1 MGINFKQSQSSLELA
16 SKIAQDLERLLKQ
29 QDALISGT
37 KAAAS
42 HAKESQVLLEL
53 AKLPVDRL
61 KDATE
66 ETVRIETLRKYGF
79 ENVASIYNSSAIQ
92 LERIPGIT
100 LSAAQSL
107 KALADQMYQAVAQ
120 SISYGIDIE
129 DLTKADSDLIENLQG
144 LDYLRASTKNST
156 SKMKPIAQTLRNSLT
171 QTQPLTSRFRWFF
184 TGSEKK
190 ERALNALQEI
200 TFLVG
205 EPTTIALVEAARVG
219 LDALE
224 KRSPQPVEE
233 FKKRSSDYYAI
244 LEEVTNVRPNTAANR
259 HFNQE
264 LLDKIQE
271 QELDTSTIKATL
283 RQYQTFGGKFALT
296 QGRVIIGDEMGLG
309 KTLQAISAIAH
320 RSSTGANRFLVVCPA
335 SVITNWMREVDARS
349 ELPIIKI
356 HGEDHKISLQR
367 WVESSGIGITTYDT
381 LKSFDLTEEQIAGLK
396 VDTVIVDEA
405 HYIKNIS
412 TGRTRTIA
420 KWLDRSPN
428 VIFLTGT
435 PLENRVDEFIA
446 LAKLLDSKMG
456 NQLSRVAL
464 AAGPESFRRT
474 VAPIYLRRNTE
485 EVLKELPELIEVI
498 EYCTWEGV
506 DKQKYLDAVASGNF
520 MAMRR
525 AAFSAQP
532 NMMPSKLERLLELVD
547 ESFESGQKV
556 IVFSYFR
563 SIIEQVVQAL
573 GERAI
578 GPITGSVSSTQRQN
592 IVDEFQNS
600 PTPLVLVGQIQAAGT
615 GLNIQAASVVILCEP
630 QIKPSLEVQAIARAH
645 RMGQVRKVQVHRLI
659 LPESVDEQMLAML
672 ARKQSEFDNYAR
684 DSDLANQALGAKD
697 ASEESMARVI
707 VMEERKRLGINGSD
721 EEIRIS
727 EEDEEI

>member
-1 MGINFKQSQSSLELA
+1 MGINFKQSQSS
-16 SKIAQDLERLLKQ
+16 IAAANRIALDLERILKE
-29 QDALISGT
+29 QDELISGT
-37 KAAAS
+37 KVAAS

-53 AKLPVDRL
+53 AKLPIDRL
-61 KDATE
+61 KEATE

-79 ENVASIYNSSAIQ
+79 QNVASIYNSSAIQ

-120 SISYGIDIE
+120 SITYGIDID
-129 DLTKADSDLIENLQG
+129 DLTNADNELIVNLQG
-144 LDYLRASTKNST
+144 LDHLRAATKNT
-156 SKMKPIAQTLRNSLT
+156 TGKMKPIAQSLRNSLT
-171 QTQPLTSRFRWFF
+171 YTQPLNSRFRWFF

-190 ERALNALQEI
+190 ERALSALQEI
-200 TFLVG
+200 SYLVG
-205 EPTTIALVEAARVG
+205 EPTTIALVEAARYG

-224 KRSPQPVEE
+224 KRSGQPVEE

-264 LLDKIQE
+264 LLDKIQA

-283 RQYQTFGGKFALT
+283 RQYQSFGGKFALT

-320 RSSTGANRFLVVCPA
+320 RSMSGASRFLVVCPA

-356 HGEDHKISLQR
+356 HGEDHKVALQK
-367 WVESSGIGITTYDT
+367 WIEASGIGITTFDT
-381 LKSFDLTEEQIAGLK
+381 LKSFEISEQEISALA

-420 KWLDRSPN
+420 KWLDRAPN

-435 PLENRVDEFIA
+435 PLENRVDEFVA

-456 NQLSRVAL
+456 NELSRVAL

-485 EVLKELPELIEVI
+485 EVLKELPELIEVV

-506 DKQKYLDAVASGNF
+506 DKQKYIDAVASGNF

-525 AAFSAQP
+525 AAFTAAP
-532 NMMPSKLERLLELVD
+532 DMLPSKLERLLELVD
-547 ESFESGQKV
+547 ESIESGQKV
-556 IVFSYFR
+556 IVYSYFR
-563 SIIEQVVQAL
+563 SVIEQVMAAL

-578 GPITGSVSSTQRQN
+578 GPITGSVSSSQRQN
-592 IVDEFQNS
+592 IVDQFQES
-600 PTPLVLVGQIQAAGT
+600 PTPLALVGQIQAAGT

-672 ARKQSEFDNYAR
+672 ARKQSEFDQYAR
-684 DSDLANQALGAKD
+684 DSDLANEATGAKD
-697 ASEESMARVI
+697 SSDESIAKVI
-707 VMEERKRLGINGSD
+707 VMDERKRLGINAPDQNVLITNDD
-721 EEIRIS
+721 EE
-727 EEDEEI
+727 

>member
-1 MGINFKQSQSSLELA
+1 MGINFKETRANLEQA
-16 SKIAQDLERLLKQ
+16 NKVAQDLEVLLKQ
-29 QDALISGT
+29 QEALISGT

-53 AKLPVDRL
+53 AKLPIDRL

-79 ENVASIYNSSAIQ
+79 QNVASIYNSSAIQ

-100 LSAAQSL
+100 LTAAQSL

-120 SISYGIDIE
+120 SISYGIDID
-129 DLTKADSDLIENLQG
+129 DLTREDNELIENLQG
-144 LDYLRASTKNST
+144 LETLRVATKNST
-156 SKMKPIAQTLRNSLT
+156 SKMQPIASAIRSSLPET
-171 QTQPLTSRFRWFF
+171 KPLTSRFRWLF
-184 TGSEKK
+184 TSSEKK
-190 ERALNALQEI
+190 ERALNALQQI
-200 TFLVG
+200 TYLVG
-205 EPTTIALVEAARVG
+205 EPTTIALVASARYG
-219 LDALE
+219 MNALE
-224 KRSPQPVEE
+224 NRSPQPVED
-233 FKKRSSDYYAI
+233 FKKKSSDYYAI
-244 LEEVTNVRPNTAANR
+244 LEEVTNVRPSTTANR

-264 LLDKIQE
+264 LLDRIQA

-283 RQYQTFGGKFALT
+283 RQYQSFGGKFALT

-320 RSSTGANRFLVVCPA
+320 RSISGANRFLVVCPA
-335 SVITNWMREVDARS
+335 SVITNWIREVEARS

-356 HGEDHKISLQR
+356 HGDDHKTSLQR
-367 WVESSGIGITTYDT
+367 WVEVSGIGITTYDT
-381 LKSFDLTEEQIAGLK
+381 LKSFEISEQQITALG

-412 TGRTRTIA
+412 TGRTRTIS
-420 KWLDRSPN
+420 KWLDRTPN

-435 PLENRVDEFIA
+435 PLENRVDEFVA

-456 NQLSRVAL
+456 NELSRVAL
-464 AAGPESFRRT
+464 AAGPESFRKT

-485 EVLKELPELIEVI
+485 EVLKELPELIEVVD
-498 EYCTWEGV
+498 YCTWEGV
-506 DKQKYLDAVASGNF
+506 NKQTYIDAVASGNF

-525 AAFSAQP
+525 AAFSAAPDMQ
-532 NMMPSKLERLLELVD
+532 PSKLERLLELVD

-563 SIIEQVVQAL
+563 SVIEQVVQAL

-600 PTPLVLVGQIQAAGT
+600 PVPLALVGQIQAAGT

-645 RMGQVRKVQVHRLI
+645 RMGQVRKVQVHRFI
-659 LPESVDEQMLAML
+659 LPESVDEHMLALL
-672 ARKQSEFDNYAR
+672 ARKQSEFDEYAR
-684 DSDLANQALGAKD
+684 DSELANSATDAKGT
-697 ASEESMARVI
+697 SEESMAKVI
-707 VMEERKRLGINGSD
+707 VMDERKRLGIVAKSD
-721 EEIRIS
+721 DVSIVEE
-727 EEDEEI
+727 E

>member
-1 MGINFKQSQSSLELA
+1 MGINFKDSQASLEQA
-16 SKIAQDLERLLKQ
+16 SAIARDLEKLLKQ
-29 QDALISGT
+29 QEDLTSRT

-61 KDATE
+61 KDASE

-79 ENVASIYNSSAIQ
+79 TNVASIYNSSAIA

-107 KALADQMYQAVAQ
+107 KALADQLYQAVAQ
-120 SISYGIDIE
+120 SISYGINID
-129 DLTKADSDLIENLQG
+129 DLTNADNELIENLQG
-144 LDYLRASTKNST
+144 LDQLRAATKNST
-156 SKMKPIAQTLRNSLT
+156 SKMKPIAQTIRNSLT
-171 QTQPLTSRFRWFF
+171 QTQPLNSRFRWLF
-184 TGSEKK
+184 TSSVKK
-190 ERALNALQEI
+190 ERALDALEQI
-200 TFLVG
+200 TYLVG
-205 EPTTIALVEAARVG
+205 DPTTIVLVQAARHG
-219 LDALE
+219 LNSLE

-264 LLDKIQE
+264 LLDKIQA

-320 RSSTGANRFLVVCPA
+320 RNMSGATRFLVVCPA
-335 SVITNWMREVDARS
+335 SVVTNWIREVNSRS
-349 ELPIIKI
+349 DLPIIKI
-356 HGEDHKISLQR
+356 HGEDHKASLQQ

-381 LKSFDLTEEQIAGLK
+381 LKSFELTEQAIAALA

-412 TGRTRTIA
+412 TGRSRTIT
-420 KWLDRSPN
+420 KWLDRAPH

-435 PLENRVDEFIA
+435 PLENRVEEFIA
-446 LAKLLDSKMG
+446 LAKLLDTSMG
-456 NQLSRVAL
+456 NDLSRVAL
-464 AAGPESFRRT
+464 AAGPESFRKT

-485 EVLKELPELIEVI
+485 EVLKELPELIEVA

-506 DKQKYLDAVASGNF
+506 DKQNYIDAVVAGNF

-532 NMMPSKLERLLELVD
+532 DMQTSKLERLIELVD
-547 ESFESGQKV
+547 ESIESGQKV
-556 IVFSYFR
+556 IIFSFFR
-563 SIIEQVVQAL
+563 SVIEQVMHAL

-592 IVDEFQNS
+592 IVDQFQNS
-600 PTPLVLVGQIQAAGT
+600 LIPLALVGQIQAAGT

-659 LPESVDEQMLAML
+659 LPESVDEHMLAML
-672 ARKQSEFDNYAR
+672 ARKQSEFDQYAR
-684 DSDLANQALGAKD
+684 ESELAKGIID
-697 ASEESMARVI
+697 VEVVSEETIAKTI
-707 VMEERKRLGINGSD
+707 VAEERKRLGINESD
-721 EEIRIS
+721 VVGHITNEE
-727 EEDEEI
+727 EG

>member
-1 MGINFKQSQSSLELA
+1 MGINFKESQSSLEQA

-29 QDALISGT
+29 QEGLISGT

-79 ENVASIYNSSAIQ
+79 ENIASIYNSSAIQ

-120 SISYGIDIE
+120 SISYGIDLD
-129 DLTKADSDLIENLQG
+129 DLTQADTELIENLQG
-144 LDYLRASTKNST
+144 LDYLRAATKNST
-156 SKMKPIAQTLRNSLT
+156 SKMKPIAQTLRNSLS
-171 QTQPLTSRFRWFF
+171 QTQPLNSRFRWFF

-190 ERALNALQEI
+190 ERALNALQQI
-200 TFLVG
+200 TYLVG
-205 EPTTIALVEAARVG
+205 EPTTIALVEAARYG

-244 LEEVTNVRPNTAANR
+244 LEEVTNVRPNTTANR

-264 LLDKIQE
+264 LLDKIQA

-296 QGRVIIGDEMGLG
+296 QNRVIIGDEMGLG

-320 RSSTGANRFLVVCPA
+320 RSTTGAIRFLVVCPA
-335 SVITNWMREVDARS
+335 SVITNWIREVTARS
-349 ELPIIKI
+349 QLPIIKI
-356 HGEDHKISLQR
+356 HGDDHKTSLQR
-367 WVESSGIGITTYDT
+367 WVEMSGIGITSYDT
-381 LKSFDLTEEQIAGLK
+381 LKSFEITDQQIASLK
-396 VDTVIVDEA
+396 IDTVIVDEA

-420 KWLDRSPN
+420 RWLDRSPN
-428 VIFLTGT
+428 AIFLTGT
-435 PLENRVDEFIA
+435 PLENRVDEFVA
-446 LAKLLDSKMG
+446 LAKLLDSSIG
-456 NQLSRVAL
+456 NTLSRAAL

-474 VAPIYLRRNTE
+474 VAPIYLRRNTD
-485 EVLKELPELIEVI
+485 EVLKELPELIEVSD
-498 EYCTWEGV
+498 YCTWEGV
-506 DKQKYLDAVASGNF
+506 DKQNYIDAVVAGNF

-525 AAFSAQP
+525 AAFTAPP
-532 NMMPSKLERLLELVD
+532 NMQSSKLERLLELVD

-556 IVFSYFR
+556 LIFSYFR
-563 SIIEQVVQAL
+563 SVIDKVVNAL

-592 IVDEFQNS
+592 IVDQFQES
-600 PTPLVLVGQIQAAGT
+600 PVPLALVGQIQAAGT
-615 GLNIQAASVVILCEP
+615 GLNIQAASVVIICEP

-659 LPESVDEQMLAML
+659 LPESVDEHMLEIL
-672 ARKQSEFDNYAR
+672 ARKQKEFNQYAR
-684 DSDLANQALGAKD
+684 PSDLADSVSDAKGVP
-697 ASEESMARVI
+697 EESIAKTI
-707 VMEERKRLGINGSD
+707 VKEERERLGLSANSGNVFI
-721 EEIRIS
+721 EE
-727 EEDEEI
+727 EF

>member
-1 MGINFKQSQSSLELA
+1 MGINFKESRTSLEQA
-16 SKIAQDLERLLKQ
+16 GKIAQDLERLLKQ
-29 QDALISGT
+29 QENLINGT

-79 ENVASIYNSSAIQ
+79 QNVASIYNSSAIQ

-100 LSAAQSL
+100 LNAAQSL

-120 SISYGIDIE
+120 SISYGIDVD
-129 DLTKADSDLIENLQG
+129 DLTQADTELIENLQG
-144 LDYLRASTKNST
+144 LDYLRAATKNST
-156 SKMKPIAQTLRNSLT
+156 SKMKPIAQSLRNSLS
-171 QTQPLTSRFRWFF
+171 QTQPLNSRFRWFF

-200 TFLVG
+200 TYLVG
-205 EPTTIALVEAARVG
+205 EPATIALVEAARYG

-224 KRSPQPVEE
+224 KRSAQPVEE

-264 LLDKIQE
+264 LLDKIQA
-271 QELDTSTIKATL
+271 QDLDTSTIKATL

-296 QGRVIIGDEMGLG
+296 QNRVIIGDEMGLG

-320 RSSTGANRFLVVCPA
+320 RSSTGASRFLVVCPA

-356 HGEDHKISLQR
+356 HGEDHKASLQK
-367 WVESSGIGITTYDT
+367 WVESSGIGITTFDT
-381 LKSFDLTEEQIAGLK
+381 LKSFEISEEQIAGLG

-446 LAKLLDSKMG
+446 LAKLLDSKVG
-456 NQLSRVAL
+456 NELSRVAM

-485 EVLKELPELIEVI
+485 EVLKELPELIEVV

-506 DKQKYLDAVASGNF
+506 DKQKYIDAVASGNF

-532 NMMPSKLERLLELVD
+532 DMMPSKLERLLELVD

-563 SIIEQVVQAL
+563 SIIEQVMQAL
-573 GERAI
+573 GERAV

-592 IVDEFQNS
+592 IVDEFQSS
-600 PTPLVLVGQIQAAGT
+600 PTPRVLVGQIQAAGT

-672 ARKQSEFDNYAR
+672 ARKQSEFDDYAR
-684 DSDLANQALGAKD
+684 DSDLANQASGAKD
-697 ASEESMARVI
+697 ATEESMAKII
-707 VMEERKRLGINGSD
+707 VLEERKRLGVNASDLEVQITDD
-721 EEIRIS
+721 EE
-727 EEDEEI
+727 

>member
-1 MGINFKQSQSSLELA
+1 MGINFKQSQASLEQA
-16 SKIAQDLERLLKQ
+16 NKIAHDLERLLKQ
-29 QDALISGT
+29 QETLISGA

-42 HAKESQVLLEL
+42 QAKESQVLLEL
-53 AKLPVDRL
+53 ARLPIDRL
-61 KDATE
+61 KDASE

-79 ENVASIYNSSAIQ
+79 QNVASIYNSSAIQ

-107 KALADQMYQAVAQ
+107 KALADQMYTAVAQ
-120 SISYGIDIE
+120 SISYGIDLD
-129 DLTKADSDLIENLQG
+129 DLTRADTELIENLQG
-144 LDYLRASTKNST
+144 LDYLRAATKNST
-156 SKMKPIAQTLRNSLT
+156 SKMKPIAQTLRNSLA
-171 QTQPLTSRFRWFF
+171 QTQPLKSRFRWIF

-190 ERALNALQEI
+190 ERALTALQEI
-200 TFLVG
+200 SYLIG
-205 EPTTIALVEAARVG
+205 EPTTIALIETARLG

-224 KRSPQPVEE
+224 KRSSQPVEE

-264 LLDKIQE
+264 LLDKIQA

-296 QGRVIIGDEMGLG
+296 QNRVIIGDEMGLG

-320 RSSTGANRFLVVCPA
+320 RSATGANRFLVVCPA
-335 SVITNWMREVDARS
+335 SVITNWMREVDSRS
-349 ELPIIKI
+349 DLPIIKI
-356 HGEDHKISLQR
+356 HGEDHKASLQR
-367 WVESSGIGITTYDT
+367 WMESSGIGITTFDT
-381 LKSFDLTEEQIAGLK
+381 LKSFEISEEQITALS

-446 LAKLLDSKMG
+446 LAKLLDPKMG
-456 NQLSRVAL
+456 NDLSRVAL

-485 EVLKELPELIEVI
+485 EVLKELPELIEVV

-506 DKQKYLDAVASGNF
+506 DRQKYIDAVASGNF

-525 AAFSAQP
+525 TAFIAQP
-532 NMMPSKLERLLELVD
+532 NMVPSKLERLLELVD

-563 SIIEQVVQAL
+563 SVIEQVMQAL

-592 IVDEFQNS
+592 IVDQFQNS

-659 LPESVDEQMLAML
+659 LPDSVDEHMLAIL
-672 ARKQSEFDNYAR
+672 AHKQTQFDSYAR
-684 DSDLANQALGAKD
+684 DSDLANSASGAKD
-697 ASEESMARVI
+697 ASEESIARVI
-707 VMEERKRLGINGSD
+707 VMDERKRLGIASNS
-721 EEIRIS
+721 EVTNKS
-727 EEDEEI
+727 EED

>member
-1 MGINFKQSQSSLELA
+1 MGINFKESQTSLEQA
-16 SKIAQDLERLLKQ
+16 GKIAQDLERLLKQ
-29 QDALISGT
+29 QEGLISGT

-79 ENVASIYNSSAIQ
+79 QNVASIYNSSAIQ

-120 SISYGIDIE
+120 SISYGIDLD
-129 DLTKADSDLIENLQG
+129 DLTQADTELIENLQG
-144 LDYLRASTKNST
+144 LDYLRAATKNST
-156 SKMKPIAQTLRNSLT
+156 SKMKPIAQTLRNSLS
-171 QTQPLTSRFRWFF
+171 QTQPLNSRFRWFF

-190 ERALNALQEI
+190 ERALNALQQI
-200 TFLVG
+200 TYLVG
-205 EPTTIALVEAARVG
+205 EPTTIALVEAARYG

-233 FKKRSSDYYAI
+233 FKKKSSDYYAI
-244 LEEVTNVRPNTAANR
+244 LEEVTNVRPNTTANR

-264 LLDKIQE
+264 LLDKIQA

-296 QGRVIIGDEMGLG
+296 QNRVIIGDEMGLG

-320 RSSTGANRFLVVCPA
+320 RSTTGAIRFLVVCPA
-335 SVITNWMREVDARS
+335 SVITNWIREVTARS
-349 ELPIIKI
+349 QLPIIKI
-356 HGEDHKISLQR
+356 HGDDHKTSLQR
-367 WVESSGIGITTYDT
+367 WVEMSGIGITSYDT
-381 LKSFDLTEEQIAGLK
+381 LKSFEITDQQIASLK
-396 VDTVIVDEA
+396 IDTVIVDEA

-420 KWLDRSPN
+420 RWLDRSPN
-428 VIFLTGT
+428 AIFLTGT
-435 PLENRVDEFIA
+435 PLENRVDEFVA
-446 LAKLLDSKMG
+446 LAKLLDSSIG
-456 NQLSRVAL
+456 NTLSRAAL

-474 VAPIYLRRNTE
+474 VAPIYLRRNTD
-485 EVLKELPELIEVI
+485 EVLKELPELIEVSD
-498 EYCTWEGV
+498 YCTWEGV
-506 DKQKYLDAVASGNF
+506 DKQNYIDAVVAGNF

-525 AAFSAQP
+525 AAFTAPP
-532 NMMPSKLERLLELVD
+532 NMQPSKLERLLELVD

-556 IVFSYFR
+556 LIFSYFR
-563 SIIEQVVQAL
+563 SVIDKVVNAL

-592 IVDEFQNS
+592 IVDQFQES
-600 PTPLVLVGQIQAAGT
+600 LVPLALVGQIQAAGT
-615 GLNIQAASVVILCEP
+615 GLNIQAASVVIICEP

-659 LPESVDEQMLAML
+659 LPESVDEHMLEIL
-672 ARKQSEFDNYAR
+672 ARKQKEFNQYAR
-684 DSDLANQALGAKD
+684 PSDLADSVSDAKGVP
-697 ASEESMARVI
+697 EESIAKTI
-707 VMEERKRLGINGSD
+707 VKEERERLGLSANSGNVFI
-721 EEIRIS
+721 EE
-727 EEDEEI
+727 EF

>member
-1 MGINFKQSQSSLELA
+1 MGINFKESQTSLEQA
-16 SKIAQDLERLLKQ
+16 GKIAQDLERLLKQ
-29 QDALISGT
+29 QEGLISGT

-79 ENVASIYNSSAIQ
+79 ENIASIYNSSAIQ

-120 SISYGIDIE
+120 SISYGIDLD
-129 DLTKADSDLIENLQG
+129 DLTQADTELIENLQG
-144 LDYLRASTKNST
+144 LDYLRAATKNST
-156 SKMKPIAQTLRNSLT
+156 SKMKPIAQTLRNSLS
-171 QTQPLTSRFRWFF
+171 QTQPLNSRFRWFF

-190 ERALNALQEI
+190 ERALNALQQI
-200 TFLVG
+200 TYLVG
-205 EPTTIALVEAARVG
+205 EPTTIALVEAARYG

-244 LEEVTNVRPNTAANR
+244 LEEVTNVRPNTTANR

-264 LLDKIQE
+264 LLDKIQA

-296 QGRVIIGDEMGLG
+296 QNRVIIGDEMGLG

-320 RSSTGANRFLVVCPA
+320 RSTTGAIRFLVVCPA
-335 SVITNWMREVDARS
+335 SVITNWIREVTARS
-349 ELPIIKI
+349 QLPIIKI
-356 HGEDHKISLQR
+356 HGDDHKTSLQR
-367 WVESSGIGITTYDT
+367 WVEMSGIGITSYDT
-381 LKSFDLTEEQIAGLK
+381 LKSFEITDQQIASLK
-396 VDTVIVDEA
+396 IDTVIVDEA

-420 KWLDRSPN
+420 RWLDRSPN
-428 VIFLTGT
+428 AIFLTGT
-435 PLENRVDEFIA
+435 PLENRVDEFVA
-446 LAKLLDSKMG
+446 LAKLLDSSIG
-456 NQLSRVAL
+456 NTLSRAAL

-474 VAPIYLRRNTE
+474 VAPIYLRRNTD
-485 EVLKELPELIEVI
+485 EVLKELPELIEVSD
-498 EYCTWEGV
+498 YCTWEGV
-506 DKQKYLDAVASGNF
+506 DKQNYIDAVVAGNF

-525 AAFSAQP
+525 AAFTAPP
-532 NMMPSKLERLLELVD
+532 NMQSSKLERLLELVD

-556 IVFSYFR
+556 LIFSYFR
-563 SIIEQVVQAL
+563 SVIDKVVNAL

-592 IVDEFQNS
+592 IVDQFQES
-600 PTPLVLVGQIQAAGT
+600 PVPLALVGQIQAAGT
-615 GLNIQAASVVILCEP
+615 GLNIQAASVVIICEP

-659 LPESVDEQMLAML
+659 LPESVDEHMLEIL
-672 ARKQSEFDNYAR
+672 ARKQKEFNQYAR
-684 DSDLANQALGAKD
+684 PSDLADSVSDAKGVP
-697 ASEESMARVI
+697 EESIAKTI
-707 VMEERKRLGINGSD
+707 VKEERERLGLSANSGNVFI
-721 EEIRIS
+721 EE
-727 EEDEEI
+727 EF

>member
-1 MGINFKQSQSSLELA
+1 MGINFKASKASLEQA
-16 SKIAQDLERLLKQ
+16 SKIAQDIERLLKQ
-29 QDALISGT
+29 QEALIGGT

-66 ETVRIETLRKYGF
+66 ETVRTETLRKYGF
-79 ENVASIYNSSAIQ
+79 STVASIYNSSAIQ

-120 SISYGIDIE
+120 SISYGIDLD
-129 DLTKADSDLIENLQG
+129 DLTRADTELIENLQG
-144 LDYLRASTKNST
+144 LDHLRAATKNST
-156 SKMKPIAQTLRNSLT
+156 HKMKPIAQTLRNSLA
-171 QTQPLTSRFRWFF
+171 QTQPLHSRLRWFF

-190 ERALNALQEI
+190 ERALKAIQEI
-200 TFLVG
+200 TYLVG
-205 EPTTIALVEAARVG
+205 EPTTIALVEAARLG

-224 KRSPQPVEE
+224 KRSSQPVEE

-259 HFNQE
+259 HFNQD
-264 LLDKIQE
+264 LLDKIQA

-296 QGRVIIGDEMGLG
+296 QNRVIIGDEMGLG

-320 RSSTGANRFLVVCPA
+320 RSSTGATRFLVVCPA

-356 HGEDHKISLQR
+356 HGDDHKASLQR
-367 WVESSGIGITTYDT
+367 WVETSGIGITTFDT
-381 LKSFDLTEEQIAGLK
+381 LKSFDISDEQIAALA

-420 KWLDRSPN
+420 KWLERSPN

-456 NQLSRVAL
+456 NDLSRVAL

-485 EVLKELPELIEVI
+485 EVLKELPELIEVT

-506 DKQKYLDAVASGNF
+506 DKQVYLNAVASGNF

-532 NMMPSKLERLLELVD
+532 NMMPSKLERLLELVE

-563 SIIEQVVQAL
+563 TIIEQVMAAL

-592 IVDEFQNS
+592 IVDQFQNS
-600 PTPLVLVGQIQAAGT
+600 PTPLALVGQIQAAGT

-659 LPESVDEQMLAML
+659 LPESVDEQMLALL
-672 ARKQSEFDNYAR
+672 AHKQAQFDSYAR
-684 DSDLANQALGAKD
+684 DSDLANSASGAKD
-697 ASEESMARVI
+697 ASEESMAKVI
-707 VMEERKRLGINGSD
+707 VMEERKRLGIQASSD
-721 EEIRIS
+721 EVSIT
-727 EEDEEI
+727 DEE

>member
-1 MGINFKQSQSSLELA
+1 MGINFKENQARLEQA
-16 SKIAQDLERLLKQ
+16 AKIAQDLERVLKEQ
-29 QDALISGT
+29 EHLISGT

-42 HAKESQVLLEL
+42 QAKESQILLEL
-53 AKLPVDRL
+53 AKLPIDRL
-61 KDATE
+61 KEATE
-66 ETVRIETLRKYGF
+66 ETIRVETLRKYGF

-100 LSAAQSL
+100 LSSAQSL
-107 KALADQMYQAVAQ
+107 KALADQMYQAIAK
-120 SISYGIDIE
+120 SISYGIDID
-129 DLTKADSDLIENLQG
+129 DLTRADNELIENLQG
-144 LDYLRASTKNST
+144 LDYLRAATKNST
-156 SKMKPIAQTLRNSLT
+156 SKMKPIAQTLRSSLS
-171 QTQPLTSRFRWFF
+171 QTQPLNSRLRWLF

-190 ERALNALQEI
+190 ERAINALQEI
-200 TFLVG
+200 SYLIAG
-205 EPTTIALVEAARVG
+205 PTTIALVEAARYG
-219 LDALE
+219 LDALA

-264 LLDKIQE
+264 LLDQIQA

-320 RSSTGANRFLVVCPA
+320 RNLAGATRFLVVCPA
-335 SVITNWMREVDARS
+335 SVVTNWMREVDSRS
-349 ELPIIKI
+349 NLPIIKI
-356 HGEDHKISLQR
+356 HGEDHKTSLQR
-367 WVESSGIGITTYDT
+367 WIESSGIGITTYDT
-381 LKSFDLTEEQIAGLK
+381 LKSFELTEQQISALN

-405 HYIKNIS
+405 HYIKNIA
-412 TGRTRTIA
+412 TGRTRTIQ

-435 PLENRVDEFIA
+435 PLENRVEEFVA

-456 NQLSRVAL
+456 NELSRVAL
-464 AAGPESFRRT
+464 AAGPESFRKA

-506 DKQKYLDAVASGNF
+506 DKQKYIDAVAAGNF

-525 AAFSAQP
+525 AAFSPQP
-532 NMMPSKLERLLELVD
+532 DMQPSKRERLVELVE
-547 ESFESGQKV
+547 ESIDSGQKV

-563 SIIEQVVQAL
+563 SVIEQVMQAL

-578 GPITGSVSSTQRQN
+578 GPITGSVSSTRRQN
-592 IVDEFQNS
+592 IVDQFQGS
-600 PTPLVLVGQIQAAGT
+600 PTPLALVGQIQAAGT
-615 GLNIQAASVVILCEP
+615 GLNIQAASVIILCEP

-672 ARKQSEFDNYAR
+672 ARKQTEFDDYAR
-684 DSDLANQALGAKD
+684 DSDLANGAIGAKEV
-697 ASEESMARVI
+697 SEESIAKVI
-707 VMEERKRLGINGSD
+707 VMDERKRLGIASANQEVIVKD
-721 EEIRIS
+721 EE
-727 EEDEEI
+727 D

>member
-1 MGINFKQSQSSLELA
+1 MGINFKQSQSSLEHA
-16 SKIAQDLERLLKQ
+16 TKIAQDLERLLKQ
-29 QDALISGT
+29 QEALISGT

-79 ENVASIYNSSAIQ
+79 QNVASIYNSSSIQ

-120 SISYGIDIE
+120 SIAYGIDLD
-129 DLTKADSDLIENLQG
+129 DLTQADTELIENLQG
-144 LDYLRASTKNST
+144 LDHLRAATKNST
-156 SKMKPIAQTLRNSLT
+156 SKMTPIAQTLRNSLSH
-171 QTQPLTSRFRWFF
+171 TQPLNSRFRWFF
-184 TGSEKK
+184 TASEKK
-190 ERALNALQEI
+190 ERALSALQEI
-200 TFLVG
+200 TYLVG
-205 EPTTIALVEAARVG
+205 EPTTIALVEVARYG

-224 KRSPQPVEE
+224 KKSTQPVEE

-264 LLDKIQE
+264 LLDKIQA
-271 QELDTSTIKATL
+271 QQLDTSTIKATL

-320 RSSTGANRFLVVCPA
+320 RTSTGASRFLVVCPA

-356 HGEDHKISLQR
+356 HGDDHKASLQR
-367 WVESSGIGITTYDT
+367 WIEASGIGITTYDT
-381 LKSFDLTEEQIAGLK
+381 LKSFDISEQQIAALG

-435 PLENRVDEFIA
+435 PLENRVEEFIS

-456 NQLSRVAL
+456 NELSRVAL

-506 DKQKYLDAVASGNF
+506 DKQKYIDAVASGNF

-532 NMMPSKLERLLELVD
+532 NMQPSKLERLLELVD

-563 SIIEQVVQAL
+563 SIIEQVMQAL

-592 IVDEFQNS
+592 IVDQFQNS
-600 PTPLVLVGQIQAAGT
+600 PNPLVLVGQIQAAGT

-659 LPESVDEQMLAML
+659 LPESVDERMLAML
-672 ARKQSEFDNYAR
+672 ARKQSEFDDYAR
-684 DSDLANQALGAKD
+684 DSDLANSVSDAKGI
-697 ASEESMARVI
+697 SEESMAKVI
-707 VMEERKRLGINGSD
+707 VMEERKRLGINESD
-721 EEIRIS
+721 LDIQISENEEEI
-727 EEDEEI
+727 

>member
-1 MGINFKQSQSSLELA
+1 
-16 SKIAQDLERLLKQ
+16 
-29 QDALISGT
+29 
-37 KAAAS
+37 
-42 HAKESQVLLEL
+42 
-53 AKLPVDRL
+53 
-61 KDATE
+61 
-66 ETVRIETLRKYGF
+66 
-79 ENVASIYNSSAIQ
+79 
-92 LERIPGIT
+92 
-100 LSAAQSL
+100 
-107 KALADQMYQAVAQ
+107 MYQAVAQ
-120 SISYGIDIE
+120 SISYGIDID
-129 DLTKADSDLIENLQG
+129 DLTRADTELIENLQG
-144 LDYLRASTKNST
+144 LDYLRAATKNST
-156 SKMKPIAQTLRNSLT
+156 SKMKPIAETLRNSLS
-171 QTQPLTSRFRWFF
+171 QTQPLKSRFRWFF

-200 TFLVG
+200 TYLVG
-205 EPTTIALVEAARVG
+205 EPTTIALVEAARYG

-264 LLDKIQE
+264 LLDKIQA

-296 QGRVIIGDEMGLG
+296 QNRVIIGDEMGLG

-335 SVITNWMREVDARS
+335 SVITNWMREVEARS

-356 HGEDHKISLQR
+356 HGEDHKASLQR

-381 LKSFDLTEEQIAGLK
+381 LKSFEISEQQIAALG

-428 VIFLTGT
+428 AIFLTGT

-456 NQLSRVAL
+456 NELSRVAM

-485 EVLKELPELIEVI
+485 EVLKELPDLIEVA
-498 EYCTWEGV
+498 EYCTWRGV
-506 DKQKYLDAVASGNF
+506 DKQKYIDAVAAGNF

-525 AAFSAQP
+525 AAFAALP
-532 NMMPSKLERLLELVD
+532 NMLPSKLERLLELVE
-547 ESFESGQKV
+547 ESFQSGQKV

-563 SIIEQVVQAL
+563 SVIEQVMQAL

-578 GPITGSVSSTQRQN
+578 GPITGSVSSSQRQN
-592 IVDEFQNS
+592 IVDQFQDS
-600 PTPLVLVGQIQAAGT
+600 PIPLALVGQIQAAGT
-615 GLNIQAASVVILCEP
+615 GLNIQAASVVIICEP

-672 ARKQSEFDNYAR
+672 ARKQSEFDSYAR
-684 DSDLANQALGAKD
+684 DSDLADSVSDAKGS
-697 ASEESMARVI
+697 SEESLAKV
-707 VMEERKRLGINGSD
+707 VVLEERKRLGIKASD
-721 EEIRIS
+721 DQVEIV
-727 EEDEEI
+727 EED

>member
-1 MGINFKQSQSSLELA
+1 MGINFKQSRASLEQA
-16 SKIAQDLERLLKQ
+16 NRIAQDLERLLKQ
-29 QDALISGT
+29 QEALIRGT
-37 KAAAS
+37 KTAATQ
-42 HAKESQVLLEL
+42 AKESQVLLEL
-53 AKLPVDRL
+53 AKLSVDRL

-79 ENVASIYNSSAIQ
+79 ENVASIYNSSAIA

-100 LSAAQSL
+100 LDAAQKL

-120 SISYGIDIE
+120 SISYGIDLD
-129 DLTKADSDLIENLQG
+129 DLTRADTELIENLQG
-144 LDYLRASTKNST
+144 LDYLRASTKNSAN
-156 SKMKPIAQTLRNSLT
+156 KMAPVAEKIRKSLA
-171 QTQPLTSRFRWFF
+171 QTQPLNSRFKWFF
-184 TGSEKK
+184 TSSDRKDL
-190 ERALNALQEI
+190 ALEALSEI
-200 TFLVG
+200 TYLVG
-205 EPTTIALVEAARVG
+205 EPTTIALVEAARMG
-219 LDALE
+219 MDALE
-224 KRSPQPVEE
+224 KRSAQPVEE
-233 FKKRSSDYYAI
+233 FRKRSSDYYAI
-244 LEEVTNVRPNTAANR
+244 LEEVTNIRPNAAANSY
-259 HFNQE
+259 FNQD
-264 LLDKIQE
+264 LLDKIQA
-271 QELDTSTIKATL
+271 QDLDTSTIKATL
-283 RQYQTFGGKFALT
+283 RQYQSFGGKFALT

-320 RSSTGANRFLVVCPA
+320 RNSMGADRFLVVCPA
-335 SVITNWMREVDARS
+335 SVITNWMREVDSRS

-356 HGEDHKISLQR
+356 HGEDHKGSLQR
-367 WVESSGIGITTYDT
+367 WIESKGIGITTFDT
-381 LKSFDLTEEQIAGLK
+381 LKSFEITDEEIAGLG

-405 HYIKNIS
+405 HYIKNIY

-435 PLENRVDEFIA
+435 PLENRVDEFIS
-446 LAKLLDSKMG
+446 LAKLLDAKVG
-456 NQLSRVAL
+456 NELSRVAL
-464 AAGPESFRRT
+464 AAGPEPFKRA

-485 EVLKELPELIEVI
+485 EVLKELPELIEVA

-506 DKQKYLDAVASGNF
+506 DRQKYLDAVASGNF

-525 AAFSAQP
+525 AAFNGAPGLQ
-532 NMMPSKLERLLELVD
+532 PSKLERLLELVD

-563 SIIEQVVQAL
+563 TVIEQVMGAL

-578 GPITGSVSSTQRQN
+578 GPITGAVSSPQRQI
-592 IVDEFQNS
+592 IVDEFTNS
-600 PTPLVLVGQIQAAGT
+600 PKPLALVGQIQAAGT

-672 ARKQSEFDNYAR
+672 AGKQRQFDAYAR
-684 DSDLANQALGAKD
+684 DSDLADQASGAKD
-697 ASEESMARVI
+697 ATEESIAKVI
-707 VMEERKRLGINGSD
+707 VLEERKRLGLQAS
-721 EEIRIS
+721 ESEVLIS
-727 EEDEEI
+727 NEDE

>member
-1 MGINFKQSQSSLELA
+1 MGINFKQSQASLEQA
-16 SKIAQDLERLLKQ
+16 VRIAHDLERLLQQ
-29 QDALISGT
+29 QDALTSGT

-53 AKLPVDRL
+53 AKLPIDRL
-61 KDATE
+61 KDASE

-107 KALADQMYQAVAQ
+107 KALADQMYNAVAQ
-120 SISYGIDIE
+120 SISYGIDVD
-129 DLTKADSDLIENLQG
+129 DLTRADTELIKNLQG
-144 LDYLRASTKNST
+144 LDYLRAATKNST
-156 SKMKPIAQTLRNSLT
+156 SKMKPIAQTLRNSLS
-171 QTQPLTSRFRWFF
+171 QTQPLNSRIRWLF

-190 ERALNALQEI
+190 ERAINALQEI
-200 TFLVG
+200 IYLVG
-205 EPTTIALVEAARVG
+205 EPTTIALVESARFG
-219 LDALE
+219 LEALE
-224 KRSPQPVEE
+224 KRSLQPVEE

-264 LLDKIQE
+264 LLDKIQA
-271 QELDTSTIKATL
+271 QELDTSSIKATL

-320 RSSTGANRFLVVCPA
+320 RNSTGANRFLVVCPA
-335 SVITNWMREVDARS
+335 SVITNWMREVDARCG
-349 ELPIIKI
+349 LPIIKI
-356 HGEDHKISLQR
+356 HGEDHKASLQR
-367 WVESSGIGITTYDT
+367 WVKSSGIGITTFDT
-381 LKSFDLTEEQIAGLK
+381 LKSFDVSEEQIVALG

-435 PLENRVDEFIA
+435 PLENRVDEFVA
-446 LAKLLDSKMG
+446 LAKLLDAKMG
-456 NQLSRVAL
+456 NELSRVAL

-474 VAPIYLRRNTE
+474 VAPLYLRRNTE
-485 EVLKELPELIEVI
+485 EVLKELPELIEVV

-506 DKQKYLDAVASGNF
+506 DKQMYIDAVTAGNF

-525 AAFSAQP
+525 SAFAAQP
-532 NMMPSKLERLLELVD
+532 DMLPSKLERLLELVD

-563 SIIEQVVQAL
+563 SVIEQVMQAL
-573 GERAI
+573 GARAI
-578 GPITGSVSSTQRQN
+578 GPITGSVSSSQRQN
-592 IVDEFQNS
+592 IVDQFQNS
-600 PTPLVLVGQIQAAGT
+600 PTPLALVGQIQAAGT
-615 GLNIQAASVVILCEP
+615 GLNIQAASVVIICEP

-672 ARKQSEFDNYAR
+672 ARKQSEFDSYAR
-684 DSDLANQALGAKD
+684 DSDLADSASDAKD
-697 ASEESMARVI
+697 SSEESIAKLI
-707 VMEERKRLGINGSD
+707 VFEERKRLRIKASEHQVEITD
-721 EEIRIS
+721 EN
-727 EEDEEI
+727 

>member
-1 MGINFKQSQSSLELA
+1 MGINFKQSKASLAQA
-16 SKIAQDLERLLKQ
+16 SRIAQDLERLLKQ
-29 QDALISGT
+29 QEALIRGT
-37 KAAAS
+37 KTAATQ
-42 HAKESQVLLEL
+42 AKESQVLLEL
-53 AKLPVDRL
+53 AKLSVDRL

-66 ETVRIETLRKYGF
+66 ETVRTETLRKYGF
-79 ENVASIYNSSAIQ
+79 ENIASIYNSSAIA

-100 LSAAQSL
+100 LDAAQKL

-120 SISYGIDIE
+120 SISYGIDLDE
-129 DLTKADSDLIENLQG
+129 LTRADTELIENLQG
-144 LDYLRASTKNST
+144 LDYLRASTKNSAN
-156 SKMKPIAQTLRNSLT
+156 KMAPVAEKIRKSLS
-171 QTQPLTSRFRWFF
+171 QTQPLNSRFKWFF
-184 TGSEKK
+184 TSSDRK
-190 ERALNALQEI
+190 EIALEALSEI
-200 TFLVG
+200 TYLVG
-205 EPTTIALVEAARVG
+205 EPTTIALVEAARMG
-219 LDALE
+219 MDALE
-224 KRSPQPVEE
+224 KRSAQPVEE

-244 LEEVTNVRPNTAANR
+244 LEEVTNVRPNAAANSY
-259 HFNQE
+259 FNQD
-264 LLDKIQE
+264 LLDKIQA
-271 QELDTSTIKATL
+271 QDLDTSTIKATL
-283 RQYQTFGGKFALT
+283 RQYQSFGGKFALT

-320 RSSTGANRFLVVCPA
+320 RNSMGADRFLVVCPA
-335 SVITNWMREVDARS
+335 SVITNWMREVDSRS

-356 HGEDHKISLQR
+356 HGEDHKGSLQR
-367 WVESSGIGITTYDT
+367 WIESKGIGITTFDT
-381 LKSFDLTEEQIAGLK
+381 LKSFEISDEEIAGLG

-428 VIFLTGT
+428 AIFLTGT
-435 PLENRVDEFIA
+435 PLENRVEEFIS
-446 LAKLLDSKMG
+446 LAKLLDSKVG
-456 NQLSRVAL
+456 NELSRVAL
-464 AAGPESFRRT
+464 AAGPESFKRA

-485 EVLKELPELIEVI
+485 EVLKELPELIEVA

-506 DKQKYLDAVASGNF
+506 DRQKYIDAVASGNF

-525 AAFSAQP
+525 AAFNGAPGLQ
-532 NMMPSKLERLLELVD
+532 PSKLERLLELVD

-563 SIIEQVVQAL
+563 TVIEQVMGAL

-578 GPITGSVSSTQRQN
+578 GPITGSVSSPQRQN
-592 IVDEFQNS
+592 IVDEFTNS
-600 PTPLVLVGQIQAAGT
+600 PKPLALVGQIQAAGT

-672 ARKQSEFDNYAR
+672 ASKQQEFDAYAR
-684 DSDLANQALGAKD
+684 DSDLADQASGAKD
-697 ASEESMARVI
+697 ATEESIAKVI
-707 VMEERKRLGINGSD
+707 VLEERKRLGIQA
-721 EEIRIS
+721 S
-727 EEDEEI
+727 ESEVLITNEDE

>member
-1 MGINFKQSQSSLELA
+1 MGINFKDSQVNLA
-16 SKIAQDLERLLKQ
+16 QANKIAQDFERLLKEQ
-29 QDALISGT
+29 EKLISGT

-53 AKLPVDRL
+53 AKLPIDRL

-66 ETVRIETLRKYGF
+66 DTVRVETLRKYGF
-79 ENVASIYNSSAIQ
+79 QNVASIYNSSAIQ

-120 SISYGIDIE
+120 SISYGIDID
-129 DLTKADSDLIENLQG
+129 DLTRADTELIENLQG
-144 LDYLRASTKNST
+144 LDYLRATTKNST
-156 SKMKPIAQTLRNSLT
+156 SKMAPIAQTIRNSLT
-171 QTQPLTSRFRWFF
+171 QTAPLNSRFRWFF

-190 ERALNALQEI
+190 ERALSALQEI
-200 TFLVG
+200 TNLVG
-205 EPTTIALVEAARVG
+205 EPTTIALVQAARMG
-219 LDALE
+219 FDALE

-244 LEEVTNVRPNTAANR
+244 LEEVTNVRANTAANR

-264 LLDKIQE
+264 LLDKIAA

-283 RQYQTFGGKFALT
+283 RQYQSFGGKFALT

-320 RSSTGANRFLVVCPA
+320 RNIAGATRFLVVCPA
-335 SVITNWMREVDARS
+335 SVVTNWIREVDSRS
-349 ELPIIKI
+349 ELPIVKI
-356 HGEDHKISLQR
+356 HGDDHKNALQQWIS
-367 WVESSGIGITTYDT
+367 VSGIGITTYDT
-381 LKSFDLTEEQIAGLK
+381 LKSFELSEQEISALN

-412 TGRTRTIA
+412 TGRTRTIQ
-420 KWLDRSPN
+420 KWLDRAPN

-446 LAKLLDSKMG
+446 LASLLDSKMG
-456 NQLSRVAL
+456 NELNRVAL
-464 AAGPESFRRT
+464 SAGPESFRKT

-506 DKQKYLDAVASGNF
+506 NKQSYIDAVAAGNF

-532 NMMPSKLERLLELVD
+532 NMQPSKLERLIELVD
-547 ESFESGQKV
+547 ESIDSGQKV

-563 SIIEQVVQAL
+563 SVIEQVMQAL
-573 GERAI
+573 GEKAM

-592 IVDEFQNS
+592 IVDQFQNS
-600 PTPLVLVGQIQAAGT
+600 SIPLALVGQIQAAGT

-672 ARKQSEFDNYAR
+672 GRKQKEFDQYAR
-684 DSDLANQALGAKD
+684 DSELANTATDAKGT
-697 ASEESMARVI
+697 SEESIAKVI
-707 VMEERKRLGINGSD
+707 VMDERKRLGIQATSDQVLITD
-721 EEIRIS
+721 EEQ
-727 EEDEEI
+727 

>member
-1 MGINFKQSQSSLELA
+1 MGINFKQSKASLEKA
-16 SKIAQDLERLLKQ
+16 NQIAQDLERLLKQ
-29 QDALISGT
+29 QEALIRGT
-37 KAAAS
+37 KAAATQ
-42 HAKESQVLLEL
+42 AKESQVLLEL
-53 AKLPVDRL
+53 AKLSVDRL

-66 ETVRIETLRKYGF
+66 ETVRTETLRKYGF
-79 ENVASIYNSSAIQ
+79 ENVASIYNSSAIA

-100 LSAAQSL
+100 LDAAQKL

-120 SISYGIDIE
+120 SISYGIDLDE
-129 DLTKADSDLIENLQG
+129 LTRSDTELIENLQG
-144 LDYLRASTKNST
+144 LDYLRAST
-156 SKMKPIAQTLRNSLT
+156 RNSANKMAPVAEKIRKSLS
-171 QTQPLTSRFRWFF
+171 QTQPLNSRFKWFF
-184 TGSEKK
+184 TSSDRKEMALEALSEV
-190 ERALNALQEI
+190 
-200 TFLVG
+200 TYLVG
-205 EPTTIALVEAARVG
+205 EPTTIALVEAARIG
-219 LDALE
+219 MDALE
-224 KRSPQPVEE
+224 KRSAQPVEE

-244 LEEVTNVRPNTAANR
+244 LEEVTNVRPNAAANSY
-259 HFNQE
+259 FNQD
-264 LLDKIQE
+264 LLDKIQA
-271 QELDTSTIKATL
+271 QDLDTSTIKATL
-283 RQYQTFGGKFALT
+283 RQYQSFGGKFALT

-320 RSSTGANRFLVVCPA
+320 RTSKGADRFLVVCPA
-335 SVITNWMREVDARS
+335 SVITNWMREVDSRS

-356 HGEDHKISLQR
+356 HGEDHKSSLQR
-367 WVESSGIGITTYDT
+367 WIESKGIGITTFDT
-381 LKSFDLTEEQIAGLK
+381 LKSFEISDEEIAGLG

-435 PLENRVDEFIA
+435 PLENRVEEFIS
-446 LAKLLDSKMG
+446 LAKLLDSRVG
-456 NQLSRVAL
+456 NELSRVAL
-464 AAGPESFRRT
+464 AAGPESFKRA

-485 EVLKELPELIEVI
+485 EVLKELPELIEVA

-506 DKQKYLDAVASGNF
+506 DRQKYIDAVASGNF

-525 AAFSAQP
+525 AAFNGAPGLQ
-532 NMMPSKLERLLELVD
+532 PSKLERLLELVD

-563 SIIEQVVQAL
+563 TVIEQVIGAL

-578 GPITGSVSSTQRQN
+578 GPITGSVSSPQRQN
-592 IVDEFQNS
+592 IVDEFTNS
-600 PTPLVLVGQIQAAGT
+600 PKPLALVGQIQAAGT

-659 LPESVDEQMLAML
+659 LPESVDEKMLAML
-672 ARKQSEFDNYAR
+672 AGKQQEFDAYAR
-684 DSDLANQALGAKD
+684 DSDLADQASGAKD
-697 ASEESMARVI
+697 ATEESIAKVI
-707 VMEERKRLGINGSD
+707 VLEERKRLGIQA
-721 EEIRIS
+721 S
-727 EEDEEI
+727 ESEVLITNEDE